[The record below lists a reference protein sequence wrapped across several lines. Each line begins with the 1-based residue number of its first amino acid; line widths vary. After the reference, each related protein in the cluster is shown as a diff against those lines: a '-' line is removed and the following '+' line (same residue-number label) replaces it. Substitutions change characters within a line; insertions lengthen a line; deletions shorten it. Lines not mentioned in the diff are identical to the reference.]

1 MPGGGRLLK
10 VRNEYLT
17 LVPLYERFRIT
28 PSIPDPSEG
37 IVVILDSEGKKIALQ
52 IDELV
57 GQQQVVVKNLET
69 NYRKVPGI
77 SGATILG
84 DGSVALIVDVSALMR
99 ETRAGHSENAM
110 RAVTAE
116 KQEMGEAQGGRFS
129 TEAMA
134 AA

>member
-1 MPGGGRLLK
+1 
-10 VRNEYLT
+10 
-17 LVPLYERFRIT
+17 
-28 PSIPDPSEG
+28 
-37 IVVILDSEGKKIALQ
+37 
-52 IDELV
+52 
-57 GQQQVVVKNLET
+57 
-69 NYRKVPGI
+69 VPGI

-99 ETRAGHSENAM
+99 EARSGHSENAA

-116 KQEMGEAQGGRFS
+116 KHEMGEAQGRRFS